1 MSEPRAETKL
11 GEGPSPEVRIPA
23 RTTYLALP
31 SRDLG
36 FLKNTLRLYLRE
48 EKVGEVVRAFGAR
61 CGAGQVVQSQVEVH
75 EMKDLA
81 DVVPAM
87 CAQIGLAK
95 IRTRAHGDDHLVLE
109 LSRVAEASPRTSRE
123 TRMEFTRGFLVGAVA
138 ELLHTRVLGR
148 ITVEDPS
155 SDRAVVE
162 LRWSPAPPVTGPA
175 LLVEGAEGRPMPE
188 SGGRPPPVP
197 EPSAKNAP
205 GPGRPAGRTGGPGSR
220 VGSGPPSPGGRVAK
234 SGAAGPGSFLLE
246 EGPQLDALSLF
257 GTEAQRRG
265 GLAITAERGKEL
277 RSRREL
283 AHVRIYDLAQGES
296 PGLLTL
302 DAGNLPA
309 MLSTVDEFLKR
320 VPGGVVLLTDLPL
333 LLQSN
338 GMEPTRNFLSIVAEM
353 AAEGKGTLLAAA
365 PYGSIAPADRALLLR
380 TLKPYSKGH

>member
-1 MSEPRAETKL
+1 MSEPKAEMKL
-11 GEGPSPEVRIPA
+11 GEGPSPEGRAPS

-61 CGAGQVVQSQVEVH
+61 CGAGQVVQSQVEVRGTK
-75 EMKDLA
+75 ELA

-95 IRTRAHGDDHLVLE
+95 IRTRAHGEDHLVLE

-162 LRWSPAPPVTGPA
+162 LRWSPVPPTSGPS
-175 LLVEGAEGRPMPE
+175 LLEAGAEGRPGPE
-188 SGGRPPPVP
+188 TGLPSHAAPGPSGRP
-197 EPSAKNAP
+197 AP
-205 GPGRPAGRTGGPGSR
+205 GPGRPAGRAVGPGSR
-220 VGSGPPSPGGRVAK
+220 APSVSTHPAGRPSK
-234 SGAAGPGSFLLE
+234 SGNTGPGSFLLE

-265 GLAITAERGKEL
+265 GLAITADRGKEL

-283 AHVRIYDLAQGES
+283 AHVRIYDLAQEES

-309 MLSTVDEFLKR
+309 LLSTVDEFLKR

-353 AAEGKGTLLAAA
+353 VAEGKGTLLASA
-365 PYGSIAPADRALLLR
+365 PDGSIAPGDRALLLR